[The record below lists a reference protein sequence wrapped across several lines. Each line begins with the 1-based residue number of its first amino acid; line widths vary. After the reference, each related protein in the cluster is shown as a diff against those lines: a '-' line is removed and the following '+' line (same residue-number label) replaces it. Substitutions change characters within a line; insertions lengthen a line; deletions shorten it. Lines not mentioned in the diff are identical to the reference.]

1 MSKGA
6 GYGAGGADPTT
17 KQLQERLQQL
27 GFHVPSDGKFGPQ
40 TEAAVKA
47 FQARYGLEAS
57 GGVDAATV
65 EVLQAPPD
73 QTLAQV
79 RAAKASAAATA
90 GQTSASAR
98 KKATAAAKAKS
109 TVRTARVR
117 RSAQAA
123 GQRRSAALK
132 RQPGVAPGTTTT
144 VSGVGHMGDATLHT
158 GLGMQ
163 GSALPAVSN
172 LQAALSSAGYK
183 LTKDGRYGPQTEAA
197 VKKLQRDYGLTADGI
212 AGPATKAL
220 LLGLES
226 AATAAKPKKK
236 VSAKQKLL
244 PGEVATLRT
253 KPPHPPH
260 GSRTAG
266 SRMKLQA
273 PPPKP
278 ATLKYSA
285 SDLLDPD
292 LEEATGVG
300 GNGVA
305 NTSTVA
311 FGVGGEPSM
320 SIKDARP
327 EGEPLADLPIWD
339 RLQKVDPAPNYEIPD
354 ADSYKPVPA
363 PPANLTIPDGRAY
376 FDQALTEAI
385 AARKA
390 AKDGRTFVRALA
402 RERLL
407 RERLQ
412 EETYKESLHPRGR
425 GGKWVEVLNQ
435 LKGLGVNKPTRI
447 EGVQAMRLSTGH
459 YAASMPS
466 GEFVHHPDPEP
477 VAHAIA
483 GHVARQ
489 EELAGHAERALT
501 DLSPEA
507 AQHFTHDWAMR
518 GDPGGE
524 PERHEMYSQ
533 VYSQDPK
540 GFVRDVFSQQMTPE
554 GRTEAEQALGA
565 ARERDQRNKVAPYF
579 DLSKPHEMVPI
590 EKLRPTKVDPES
602 SYQNAAKRMDTAARG
617 GMAKRKPVTAQRSA
631 GDRLLLVDGHATVE
645 ALKRK
650 GITHV
655 PAEVRPRASN
665 LNPDTKREDV
675 TEQQHLERAAID
687 AERQA
692 RAAGARNQ
700 QIAGAE
706 RLAMSRRDD
715 ARASQ
720 VSGSQRLGRWI
731 ATMDH
736 PTQGLIEVPV
746 SAASREGAAQS
757 ATFTVGGTLQSLR
770 PHDDTARKIEKRS
783 TR

>member
-1 MSKGA
+1 M
-6 GYGAGGADPTT
+6 T
-17 KQLQERLQQL
+17 
-27 GFHVPSDGKFGPQ
+27 
-40 TEAAVKA
+40 
-47 FQARYGLEAS
+47 
-57 GGVDAATV
+57 
-65 EVLQAPPD
+65 
-73 QTLAQV
+73 
-79 RAAKASAAATA
+79 
-90 GQTSASAR
+90 
-98 KKATAAAKAKS
+98 
-109 TVRTARVR
+109 
-117 RSAQAA
+117 
-123 GQRRSAALK
+123 
-132 RQPGVAPGTTTT
+132 PGTATN

-197 VKKLQRDYGLTADGI
+197 VKKLQQDYGLKADGI
-212 AGPATKAL
+212 AGPDTKAL

-226 AATAAKPKKK
+226 AKTKPKKKK

-253 KPPHPPH
+253 KAPHPPH

-266 SRMKLQA
+266 SRMKLQR
-273 PPPKP
+273 PTPKP

-285 SDLLDPD
+285 SDLPDPD
-292 LEEATGVG
+292 LEERTGVG

-311 FGVGGEPSM
+311 LGVGGDYSR
-320 SIKDARP
+320 SIKDYRS
-327 EGEPLADLPIWD
+327 EGEPLSDRPIWD
-339 RLQKVDPAPNYEIPD
+339 RLQKVDPPLDTEIPD
-354 ADSYKPVPA
+354 ADSYRPVPA
-363 PPANLTIPDGRAY
+363 PPADLTIPDGRAY

-412 EETYKESLHPRGR
+412 EQTYKESLHPRGR
-425 GGKWVEVLNQ
+425 GGKWVDVLGK
-435 LKGLGVNKPTRI
+435 LKTNEPTSVGGVT
-447 EGVQAMRLSTGH
+447 AMRLSTGH
-459 YAASMPS
+459 YTASAP
-466 GEFVHHPDPEP
+466 GLQVHHPD
-477 VAHAIA
+477 AQ
-483 GHVARQ
+483 HVAN
-489 EELAGHAERALT
+489 AISNH
-501 DLSPEA
+501 
-507 AQHFTHDWAMR
+507 
-518 GDPGGE
+518 
-524 PERHEMYSQ
+524 
-533 VYSQDPK
+533 
-540 GFVRDVFSQQMTPE
+540 
-554 GRTEAEQALGA
+554 QAV
-565 ARERDQRNKVAPYF
+565 EPYF

-617 GMAKRKPVTAQRSA
+617 GMDKRKPVTAQRSA
-631 GDRLLLVDGHATVE
+631 GDSLLLVDGHATVE

-650 GITHV
+650 GVTHV

-665 LNPDTKREDV
+665 LNPDTKRADV
-675 TEQQHLERAAID
+675 IEQQRLERAAID
-687 AERQA
+687 AEKQA

-746 SAASREGAAQS
+746 SAASHEGAAQS

-770 PHDDTARKIEKRS
+770 PHDDTAREIEKRS
-783 TR
+783 RK